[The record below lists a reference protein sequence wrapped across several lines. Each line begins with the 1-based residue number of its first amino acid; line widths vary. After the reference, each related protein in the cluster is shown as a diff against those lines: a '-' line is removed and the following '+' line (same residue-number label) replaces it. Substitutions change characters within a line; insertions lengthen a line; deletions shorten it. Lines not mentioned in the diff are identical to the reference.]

1 MAVFHHISLGVA
13 DLARAAAFY
22 DAALAPLGLVRI
34 FENPRAVC
42 YGPPGFEGEAP
53 FAILGKGSDARAPG
67 VGFHMAFAAPSHE
80 AVHQFHAAAIAAGGT
95 DEGPPGTRENYSPD
109 YYTAFVR
116 DLDGHRLEAVVYK
129 QPA

>member
-1 MAVFHHISLGVA
+1 MSVFHHLSIGVA

-53 FAILGKGSDARAPG
+53 FAILGKGADARPPG
-67 VGFHMAFAAPSHE
+67 IGFHLAFAAPSHE
-80 AVHQFHAAAIAAGGT
+80 AVHRFHEAALAAGGI
-95 DEGPPGTRENYSPD
+95 DEGPPGTREAYGPE